1 MKQSKKKYSTKF
13 MIDYCAK
20 FYLFPLLIVGLI
32 LRGIDNL
39 ILRLK
44 YKIHI
49 FKLKLKNP
57 RHF

>member
-1 MKQSKKKYSTKF
+1 MNQPKKKYNTKF
-13 MIDYCAK
+13 IIDYCAK

-39 ILRLK
+39 ILKLK
-44 YKIHI
+44 YKVHR
-49 FKLKLKNP
+49 FKLKNP